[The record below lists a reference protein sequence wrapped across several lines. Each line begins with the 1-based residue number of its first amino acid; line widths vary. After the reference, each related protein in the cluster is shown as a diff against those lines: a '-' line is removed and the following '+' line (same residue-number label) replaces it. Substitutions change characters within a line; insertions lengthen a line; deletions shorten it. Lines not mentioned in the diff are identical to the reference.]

1 MIKLTLVAL
10 TVAKAAA
17 QVMTYENAPADGL
30 TQGKAEK
37 IWGSSAG
44 QLHIWGAIYQM
55 H

>member
-37 IWGSSAG
+37 IWGSY
-44 QLHIWGAIYQM
+44 IYGEPFIRCIN
-55 H
+55 